1 MLVSILC
8 GLFMLATCA
17 LSFRGM
23 VALVHDAA
31 RWSNTALGKKWWFWL
46 GLVFGTLLCMAIAMY
61 HLIHGFMWFLWALER

>member
-1 MLVSILC
+1 MLISILC
-8 GLFMLATCA
+8 GLFMLATAA

-31 RWSNTALGKKWWFWL
+31 RLSSGPLGKKWWFWL

-61 HLIHGFMWFLWALER
+61 HLIHGAMWMFWSVFG